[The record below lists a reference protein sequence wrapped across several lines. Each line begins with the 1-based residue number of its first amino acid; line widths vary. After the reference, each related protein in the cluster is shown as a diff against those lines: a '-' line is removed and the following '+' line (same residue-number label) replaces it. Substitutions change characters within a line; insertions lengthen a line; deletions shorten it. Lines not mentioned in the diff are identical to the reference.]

1 MTTSDSVADLAWYA
15 DSGATNHVT
24 ANLENLMLKSDY
36 NGSDKLMGNGKCL
49 PITHTGSTHLNST
62 NATLKLLNVLRVPRI
77 KKSLVNISKL
87 ASENDVYVEFHS
99 KFCLMKDKH
108 TGRVLLQWRLENGLY
123 LLSEGKRKIDSNTTV
138 FNIQRSVS
146 SDT

>member
-1 MTTSDSVADLAWYA
+1 M
-15 DSGATNHVT
+15 
-24 ANLENLMLKSDY
+24 
-36 NGSDKLMGNGKCL
+36 CF
-49 PITHTGSTHLNST
+49 
-62 NATLKLLNVLRVPRI
+62 PRI